1 MTRDAESAGAT
12 CVERVQLPAMST
24 SPYLLLTLYVLAF
37 AAWSSFW
44 PRPAIKGRIEPV
56 IGFRAYR
63 IIYNIGTILLFCLSF
78 AYLAQH
84 SSATAQLWSL
94 REHSWFRP
102 LIYTIEGFG
111 VFFLSACIQL
121 GLSFWGL
128 IDPAPDRGLQTNGFY
143 KITRHPLYWSV
154 FCLLF
159 GHMLV
164 FGSALGVLYFA
175 LMELYNVVGVIAF
188 ENRALARHY
197 GAAFTAFHA
206 RTSTLPFK
214 SLLQGKVALEPGELP
229 RGAIVGSIVVTVLVA
244 WLHDPVLVRLMYA
257 LPTLPSASPF

>member
-1 MTRDAESAGAT
+1 M
-12 CVERVQLPAMST
+12 PA
-24 SPYLLLTLYVLAF
+24 SPYLLLTLHVLAF

-44 PRPAIKGRIEPV
+44 PRPAIKGRIEPA

-63 IIYNIGTILLFCLSF
+63 IGYNVGTILLFSLSF
-78 AYLAQH
+78 AHLAQH
-84 SSATAQLWSL
+84 SAETALLWNL
-94 REHSWFRP
+94 REYVWFRP
-102 LIYTIEGFG
+102 LMYAIEGLG
-111 VFFLSACIQL
+111 VFFLSACMQL
-121 GLSFWGL
+121 GWSFWGL
-128 IDPAPDRGLQTNGFY
+128 IEPAPDRGLQTNGFY

-164 FGSALGVLYFA
+164 FGSALGVLYFV

-197 GAAFTAFHA
+197 GAAFAAFHA

-229 RGAIVGSIVVTVLVA
+229 KGAIVGSIVFTTLIA
-244 WLHDPVLVRLMYA
+244 WLHDPVLVRLMHE
-257 LPTLPSASPF
+257 LPTLATLRGASPF